1 MRCVQSRRTCD
12 GYGPAQTARVSRQEL
27 AEALKRLSAA
37 GPASRVLTAGVAG
50 SEDAGSSFDF
60 FRFRTAPQAG
70 AFLSSGFWDRR
81 LLQVAHAEPAIWH
94 AAASL
99 GYLHRRW
106 EEVALSSASARQ
118 GLGSEFT
125 KHAMACY
132 GRALTLGKEIRDPCA
147 MLVLS
152 LALATISNLSG
163 RWADSRVHFLWAQ
176 RLLAQLRND
185 AATSSSLDM
194 DDIVDTL
201 TRMDL
206 ERASFSEASAPYSF
220 PDEPTR
226 PLKSPAYAPIAS
238 LKQAATQL
246 LGIMQRLM
254 AIWWQGPAIP
264 SPEHPAPIEKQLAV
278 EQIGRECILWEHLLL
293 GYLSASGSS
302 DVEPGGTTLL
312 WLKLHHTSLKMLLR
326 YGVSCEQTRFDGC
339 LPHFERII
347 GLSAALLRS
356 TQSLVSPVMTV
367 DPGLIMSLYL

>member
-1 MRCVQSRRTCD
+1 MQSRRTCD

-37 GPASRVLTAGVAG
+37 GPASRVLTAGVPG
-50 SEDAGSSFDF
+50 SENAGSSFDF

-81 LLQVAHAEPAIWH
+81 FLQVAHAEPAIWH

-106 EEVALSSASARQ
+106 EEVALASGRQ
-118 GLGSEFT
+118 GTGSEFS

-152 LALATISNLSG
+152 LALATVSNLSG
-163 RWADSRVHFLWAQ
+163 RWADSRVHFLWAR
-176 RLLAQLRND
+176 RLLEQLGHD
-185 AATSSSLDM
+185 AATSSSLDL

-206 ERASFSEASAPYSF
+206 ERASFSEASAPYSY
-220 PDEPTR
+220 PDEPKR
-226 PLKSPAYAPIAS
+226 SFKSPAYAPITS

-264 SPEHPAPIEKQLAV
+264 SPEHPATIEKQLAV
-278 EQIGRECILWEHLLL
+278 VQIGGECTQWEHQLM
-293 GYLSASGSS
+293 GYLSATGSGDAEQGS
-302 DVEPGGTTLL
+302 TTLL
-312 WLKLHHTSLKMLLR
+312 WLKLHHTSLRMLLR
-326 YGVSCEQTRFDGC
+326 YGVSCEQTRFDSC

-347 GLSAALLRS
+347 ALSAALLRS

-367 DPGLIMSLYL
+367 DPGLVMSLYL